1 MILAAPAFGVQ
12 STSVPCERWVCKQA
26 KGMLGGLVGWAML
39 ASLCRVA
46 SPPPHGPLQS
56 RNLQINPLSSSAH
69 PSWPRPPG
77 PEPAFWPASSPF

>member
-26 KGMLGGLVGWAML
+26 LGMLGGLVGWATL

-56 RNLQINPLSSSAH
+56 QLTNQSTFVLCASLLAP
-69 PSWPRPPG
+69 PTRP
-77 PEPAFWPASSPF
+77 